1 MSTTACNPVCRIG
14 NRASNYAWMPTFIRA
29 SVVLI
34 ASAMQVAAAVE
45 PQERALAGALRLAKA
60 TQELDAAKIVD
71 LMLPDVVS
79 AAGGASKM
87 RSILAHKFAQAKS
100 VGMVVDSV
108 TLGPQTPM
116 GEDGSTYYIFFPYTT
131 LAHSNA
137 MKITDEA
144 FYLAISDDSG
154 KTWYYVDGLE
164 LNEEII
170 KTVFVRGY
178 QGVPPLPKRER
189 RLEQK

>member
-1 MSTTACNPVCRIG
+1 MRTL
-14 NRASNYAWMPTFIRA
+14 IRA

-34 ASAMQVAAAVE
+34 ALTMHVAVAVA

-87 RSILAHKFAQAKS
+87 RSTLAHKFAQAKS

-108 TLGPQTPM
+108 TLGLQTAM
-116 GEDGSTYYIFFPYTT
+116 SENGGTYYIFFPYITE
-131 LAHSNA
+131 AHSNA
-137 MKITDEA
+137 MKVTDEA

-154 KTWYYVDGLE
+154 KTWHYVDGLE

-170 KTVFVRGY
+170 KTVFIRGY
-178 QGVPPLPKRER
+178 EGVPPLPKRER
-189 RLEQK
+189 RVEQK

>member
-1 MSTTACNPVCRIG
+1 MNVMGSNPAAD
-14 NRASNYAWMPTFIRA
+14 RASVWTKTLIRA

-34 ASAMQVAAAVE
+34 ASAMHVAFAVDTT
-45 PQERALAGALRLAKA
+45 PQERALAGAVRLAKA
-60 TQELDAAKIVD
+60 TQALDARKIVE
-71 LMLPDVVS
+71 LSLPEMVT
-79 AAGGASKM
+79 GIEGASKM

-100 VGMVVDSV
+100 MGMVVDSV
-108 TLGPQTPM
+108 TLGPQTQM

-131 LAHSNA
+131 HAHSNA
-137 MKITDEA
+137 MTITDEA

-170 KTVFVRGY
+170 KAVFVRGY
-178 QGVPPLPKRER
+178 KGVPPLPKRER
-189 RLEQK
+189 RVEQK

>member
-1 MSTTACNPVCRIG
+1 MSTTASNRVCRIG
-14 NRASNYAWMPTFIRA
+14 NRASNYARMPTLIRA

-34 ASAMQVAAAVE
+34 ASAMHVAAAVE

-60 TQELDAAKIVD
+60 TQELDAAKIVN

-108 TLGPQTPM
+108 TLGLQTAM
-116 GEDGSTYYIFFPYTT
+116 GKDGGTCYIFFPYITE
-131 LAHSNA
+131 AHSNA
-137 MKITDEA
+137 MKVTDEA

-170 KTVFVRGY
+170 KTVFLRGY

-189 RLEQK
+189 RVEQK